1 MSEPVR
7 IAFSPRPAGWAACEL
22 SIGDVRHCM
31 LSVSDTSDPVGDL
44 VRAALLI
51 ATGASKATASFDAEP
66 VETRWILE
74 TGWWSDLDWIDAFR
88 VRLLEFED
96 FYRCEPDEK
105 GVSVFTARCDA
116 TEFVRAVL
124 AEAERLLEPD
134 NKSWMTEAGLSFDG
148 TKTRVAVKALQAALQ
163 A

>member
-1 MSEPVR
+1 MSEAVR
-7 IAFSPRPAGWAACEL
+7 IAFTPKSTGWATCEL
-22 SIGDVRHCM
+22 SVGDISHR
-31 LSVSDTSDPVGDL
+31 LPSVSDTCDPVGDL
-44 VRAALLI
+44 VRAALMI
-51 ATGASKATASFDAEP
+51 ATGAMKATASFDAEP

-74 TGWWSDLDWIDAFR
+74 AGWWSDLNWIDALR
-88 VRLLEFED
+88 IRLLEFED
-96 FYRCEPDEK
+96 FYRSDPDSE
-105 GVSVFTARCDA
+105 GVSVFTAQCEA
-116 TEFVRAVL
+116 AEFVRAVL